1 MGKHMSLDSVKFFG
15 LAFIWIAPILALI
28 LVPWR
33 VMSERAWKRTGKRR
47 PGPRWAFGLGW
58 FLTASGPCLLMVAL
72 ERTDGLDY
80 PDGGNAAVWAMSG
93 LLSLGVGIVLLMGAS
108 TSQAE

>member
-1 MGKHMSLDSVKFFG
+1 
-15 LAFIWIAPILALI
+15 
-28 LVPWR
+28 
-33 VMSERAWKRTGKRR
+33 
-47 PGPRWAFGLGW
+47 
-58 FLTASGPCLLMVAL
+58 MVAL